1 MNTTSIKRLATIVI
15 CLLSLNA
22 VMAQTVKSYDSYR
35 GLVMAGYQGWFST
48 PDDGGQRGWY
58 HYQGKQGFKPG
69 STNVDLWPDV
79 SEYAKTYESPFTFD
93 DGSHAYLFS
102 SRDASTV
109 DTHFR
114 WMYEYGIDG
123 VFVQRFVVD
132 QKWPLGKAHH
142 DTVLDNCIRSATKYG
157 RAVCVMYDLSGM
169 QKGDQRVVLND
180 IQQLASKYKLFEHS
194 KIPSYLYH
202 NGKPLVAVW
211 GVGFNDERKY
221 GFDETEAII
230 KGLKQMGYSV
240 LIGVP
245 GYFRDMKGDALKD
258 RRLHEQIKMCD
269 IVLPWFVGRYDEASF
284 PIFQQHIID
293 DMKWARQN
301 NIDYAPVVFPGFSWN
316 NMNFPKRNNTSM
328 PRNKGSFF
336 KKQLNFNVNN
346 GAQMIYIAMFDEI
359 DEGTAIFKIA
369 RRVPTPTGGSE
380 FVPLEKGVKSDH
392 YLKLAGKAAKKLR
405 KKLKIK

>member
-1 MNTTSIKRLATIVI
+1 MNTKPISVILMAAFCFLAVTY
-15 CLLSLNA
+15 A
-22 VMAQTVKSYDSYR
+22 TAQTVKTYNSYR

-48 PDDGGQRGWY
+48 PDDGGNRGWY

-79 SEYAKTYESPFTFD
+79 SEYEKTYESPFTYD
-93 DGSHAYLFS
+93 DGTKARLFS

-109 DTHFR
+109 DTHFK

-169 QKGDQRVVLND
+169 QKGDEKVVLND
-180 IQQLASKYKLFEHS
+180 IQQLARKYKLFDHS

-211 GVGFNDERKY
+211 GVGFNDVRKY
-221 GFDETEAII
+221 GFEETEAII
-230 KGLKQMGYSV
+230 RGLKQMGYSV

-258 RRLHEQIKMCD
+258 KRLHQQIRMCD
-269 IVLPWFVGRYDEASF
+269 IVLTWFVGRYDAKSFASF
-284 PIFQQHIID
+284 QHRIIE
-293 DMKWARQN
+293 DMAWARQN
-301 NIDYAPVVFPGFSWN
+301 KVDYAPVVFPGFSWR
-316 NMNFPKRNNTSM
+316 NMNYPKTNTAFM
-328 PRNKGSFF
+328 PRNKGSFY
-336 KKQLNFNVNN
+336 KAQLDFNVKN
-346 GAQMIYIAMFDEI
+346 GAEMIYVAMFDEI
-359 DEGTAIFKIA
+359 DEGTAIFKIS
-369 RRVPTPTGGSE
+369 RRVPTPTGGSD
-380 FVPLEKGVKSDH
+380 FLPLEKGVKSDH
-392 YLKLAGKAAKKLR
+392 YLKLTGKAAKKLR
-405 KKLKIK
+405 KRLGIK